1 MRKAKQSRPTREEIL
16 EGIGYEPLTFPAS
29 LRVPEALR
37 AEEDRAMQDYIVAWT
52 QGLWD
57 FVQAHENA
65 PDPSTKRAQGFD
77 ESRHPR
83 DERGRFA
90 DLASRPRQ
98 SEQKFKPEL
107 YVTWVA
113 GSADL
118 SYIIANVLRAWRTR
132 RGRRSYAC
140 SIWIPEVWMV
150 KNVKSLSAE
159 L

>member
-1 MRKAKQSRPTREEIL
+1 MKITHNRIQELPIQAIKAHTRRDSGRYRLRTADFSCEPTMCRKREPENDPEPSAKL
-16 EGIGYEPLTFPAS
+16 A
-29 LRVPEALR
+29 
-37 AEEDRAMQDYIVAWT
+37 QD
-52 QGLWD
+52 L
-57 FVQAHENA
+57 
-65 PDPSTKRAQGFD
+65 D
-77 ESRHPR
+77 ESKHPR